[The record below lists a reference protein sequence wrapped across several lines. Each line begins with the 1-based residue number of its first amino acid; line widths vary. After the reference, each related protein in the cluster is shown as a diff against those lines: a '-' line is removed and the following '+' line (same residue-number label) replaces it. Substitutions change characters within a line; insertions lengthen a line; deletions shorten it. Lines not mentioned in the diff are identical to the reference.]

1 MNYTLKIHAFN
12 SLLVKT
18 LRTLFWGTHL
28 PLPQVLNMNSLIGFP
43 DDALLGFVKLSM
55 LMTTSFFFLYTLF
68 DFTPLFEVRAMAHY
82 FSFNIFQLKYSYTIS
97 LLSFSLPNLSHDS
110 PVYYYFS
117 HKHPQLSSLFPS
129 YIPWLRL
136 SPG

>member
-1 MNYTLKIHAFN
+1 MSTKVMNCTLKIHAFN

-55 LMTTSFFFLYTLF
+55 LMPTSFFFCIHFLTLH
-68 DFTPLFEVRAMAHY
+68 LFLRSEQWPIIFHLIY
-82 FSFNIFQLKYSYTIS
+82 FN
-97 LLSFSLPNLSHDS
+97 
-110 PVYYYFS
+110 
-117 HKHPQLSSLFPS
+117 
-129 YIPWLRL
+129 
-136 SPG
+136 

>member
-1 MNYTLKIHAFN
+1 MSTKVMNCTLKIHAFN

-55 LMTTSFFFLYTLF
+55 LMTTSFFFFCIHFLTLH
-68 DFTPLFEVRAMAHY
+68 LFLRSEQWPIIFHLIY
-82 FSFNIFQLKYSYTIS
+82 FN
-97 LLSFSLPNLSHDS
+97 
-110 PVYYYFS
+110 
-117 HKHPQLSSLFPS
+117 
-129 YIPWLRL
+129 
-136 SPG
+136 